1 MKKVTLFTKLDC
13 HLCLDAYRLLLEVA
27 YDRPLEIDVVD
38 ITHDHNVDFRA
49 LYAERIPVVKIP
61 ETEAELGWP
70 FTLEELKAFLG
81 AESSNFSSKTKRL
94 KTPSNRLRQVELV
107 CPGNLSQ
114 PSKFLPNFFTDSPY
128 FLGKFYM

>member
-1 MKKVTLFTKLDC
+1 MAINLYLNAAHSCVNQAGEVGDLRPLLYNEGMKKVTLFTKLDC

-27 YDRPLEIDVVD
+27 YDSPLEIDVVD

-81 AESSNFSSKTKRL
+81 A
-94 KTPSNRLRQVELV
+94 
-107 CPGNLSQ
+107 
-114 PSKFLPNFFTDSPY
+114 
-128 FLGKFYM
+128 